1 MKWKRLLSGALGVAL
16 ALTVSAPAAS
26 AASSTFPDIQNHWA
40 KSYTETMTTAG
51 MFKGY
56 DDGNFKP
63 ENLLTTAE
71 ALALCARAVG
81 LDTGTISDIAQ
92 DYYDEVDDILDGEQS
107 WFYQEFSICLA
118 TGILTSSDLQSLVR
132 SGDLSE
138 PIAKEDLAVYLV
150 RAMQLGPM
158 SERLTSYPLSFDD
171 TSSIDQDARP
181 SVYLLNIYGIVE
193 GDEFNDFSPKLNVNR
208 AVMSTML
215 TRALAYM
222 DAHGT
227 SPDLPEYTDYDFIQG
242 TIAASPTTVGNTL
255 RLSLTNDLTRAP
267 LAAISLP
274 DGVTIYENNMES
286 TLSALKAG
294 RHARV
299 CLDRNGAPFAVRVSD
314 TLETFTA
321 TVNGIDGYNVAV
333 TAEGEGRLLAMDRFT
348 QVQINGRTTGG
359 RDLVD
364 PAANYT
370 EAVCQL
376 DDQGRLV
383 AIQFT
388 GGFHL
393 EEGMLAGYSR
403 STASGEAALLVT
415 GFNGVTRNYALPA
428 GASIT
433 VDGAAGS
440 LSSRLEGSYVS
451 LRISDEDNAIASVSV
466 DTVTE
471 YVQGAIRAV
480 EEDRETITV
489 DHLNSG
495 RRTEYDV
502 LSTAVIT
509 HEDQAV
515 RLRDLERSDFV
526 TLRLNEADE
535 VTQIQSYPSAT
546 SAEGV
551 LTDRIF
557 GEGTVLTFVVTRD
570 DGAMV
575 SFQVDLAD
583 PPLVERDEVDSTV
596 DQLAL
601 GDEVEVT
608 VRNGE
613 VTRITALTQSV
624 NLVGTVER
632 IIQESSGY
640 TLELVLSDGETVSY
654 AVSSGVSVTQNG
666 RAMNLSDLRPG
677 YRLGLAVNGNH
688 VLSIEIQQAVN
699 TGNRLTGTVLY
710 VDSGEDY
717 LYLRATTDTGGE
729 EMVTVDLRSA
739 TILDAVSAAR
749 VEPWTLEG
757 RSIEVTGSYSGTE
770 FVATI
775 IICY

>member
-1 MKWKRLLSGALGVAL
+1 MKLKQLLSGALGLAL

-26 AASSTFPDIQNHWA
+26 AASAAFPDIQNHWA
-40 KSYTETMTTAG
+40 KSYIEAMTIAG

-56 DDGNFKP
+56 DDGSFKP
-63 ENLLTTAE
+63 ENLLTTGE

-81 LDTGTISDIAQ
+81 LDTATTQDIAA
-92 DYYDEVDDILDGEQS
+92 DYYEEVNDILGGQQS

-118 TGILTSSDLQSLVR
+118 TGILTASGLQSLVR
-132 SGDLSE
+132 TGDLDE
-138 PIAKEDLAVYLV
+138 PIPKEDLAVYLI

-158 SERLTSYPLSFDD
+158 SERLTSYPLRFDD
-171 TSSIDQDARP
+171 TASIDQDARP

-193 GDEFNDFSPKLNVNR
+193 GDEFNDFSPKLYVNR

-242 TIAASPTTVGNTL
+242 TIAASPTTVGSTL
-255 RLSLTNDLTRAP
+255 RLSLTNDLTEAP

-440 LSSRLEGSYVS
+440 LGSRLEGSYVS

-480 EEDRETITV
+480 DEDRETITV

-739 TILDAVSAAR
+739 TILDAASAAR

>member
-1 MKWKRLLSGALGVAL
+1 M
-16 ALTVSAPAAS
+16 
-26 AASSTFPDIQNHWA
+26 
-40 KSYTETMTTAG
+40 
-51 MFKGY
+51 
-56 DDGNFKP
+56 
-63 ENLLTTAE
+63 
-71 ALALCARAVG
+71 
-81 LDTGTISDIAQ
+81 
-92 DYYDEVDDILDGEQS
+92 
-107 WFYQEFSICLA
+107 
-118 TGILTSSDLQSLVR
+118 
-132 SGDLSE
+132 
-138 PIAKEDLAVYLV
+138 
-150 RAMQLGPM
+150 
-158 SERLTSYPLSFDD
+158 
-171 TSSIDQDARP
+171 
-181 SVYLLNIYGIVE
+181 
-193 GDEFNDFSPKLNVNR
+193 
-208 AVMSTML
+208 
-215 TRALAYM
+215 
-222 DAHGT
+222 
-227 SPDLPEYTDYDFIQG
+227 
-242 TIAASPTTVGNTL
+242 
-255 RLSLTNDLTRAP
+255 
-267 LAAISLP
+267 
-274 DGVTIYENNMES
+274 
-286 TLSALKAG
+286 
-294 RHARV
+294 
-299 CLDRNGAPFAVRVSD
+299 
-314 TLETFTA
+314 
-321 TVNGIDGYNVAV
+321 
-333 TAEGEGRLLAMDRFT
+333 
-348 QVQINGRTTGG
+348 
-359 RDLVD
+359 
-364 PAANYT
+364 
-370 EAVCQL
+370 
-376 DDQGRLV
+376 
-383 AIQFT
+383 
-388 GGFHL
+388 
-393 EEGMLAGYSR
+393 
-403 STASGEAALLVT
+403 
-415 GFNGVTRNYALPA
+415 
-428 GASIT
+428 
-433 VDGAAGS
+433 DGAAGS

-480 EEDRETITV
+480 DEDRETITV